1 VDHSDEVSGSPVV
14 GPGKPRLSEL
24 LGPGLISG
32 AATDDPTAI
41 ATYSQAGARFGFGL
55 CWLMPLAYPLMAIV
69 QQVSARIG
77 RTTGN
82 GLAGNI
88 RRYYPG
94 WLLQASVGLLLAA
107 NVVSISADLGA
118 MADVVRMLVGG
129 PHLLYVLLFGA
140 LCVVLQVY
148 MHYVRYVAVLK
159 WTTLSLF
166 AYFGAALMVEVPWAE
181 VGEAIAVPPIAWDS
195 GYMSMAVAIFGV
207 ALSPYIYFWQ
217 SSQEAED

>member
-1 VDHSDEVSGSPVV
+1 M
-14 GPGKPRLSEL
+14 
-24 LGPGLISG
+24 
-32 AATDDPTAI
+32 
-41 ATYSQAGARFGFGL
+41 
-55 CWLMPLAYPLMAIV
+55 CWLMLLVYPLMAIV

-88 RRYYPG
+88 SRYYPG
-94 WLLQASVGLLLAA
+94 WLLQASVTLLLVA

-118 MADVVRMLVGG
+118 MADVVRILIGG

-148 MHYVRYVAVLK
+148 MQYARYVAVLK

-166 AYFGAALMVEVPWAE
+166 AYFGAVLVVEVPWAE
-181 VGEAIAVPPIAWDS
+181 VGGAIAVPPIAWDS
-195 GYMSMAVAIFGV
+195 GYMSMTVAIFGV

-217 SSQEAED
+217 SSQEAEDQREKPHREPLTEAPEQAPAAIQRIRIDPTSAWRSPTSWASPL